1 MTGGELLRAGTVE
14 GVAILARMAK
24 MPVPRVAGV
33 AFAGLGAD
41 QAVRAMRKPLELE
54 CGKSVVRE

>member
-41 QAVRAMRKPLELE
+41 QAVRAMRKPL
-54 CGKSVVRE
+54 